1 MDMKKIFV
9 TGIGTDIGKTVVS
22 AVLVEALKADYWKP
36 VQTGSFFSR
45 DTVEVKRIITN
56 TKSQFHPE
64 SYLLKQPMSPHAA
77 AELEGVEIQ
86 MDQINLP
93 ETSNH
98 LVIEG
103 AGGLMVPLNRN
114 YFMIDL
120 IQKFDAEVI
129 LVVKNYLG
137 SINHTLLSIDVLK
150 SRGLKIMGIV
160 INEEPHALSEN
171 IILQYSGL
179 KLLGR
184 IEKEGM
190 IKKEVIEK
198 YAKGFEWMSQD

>member
-1 MDMKKIFV
+1 MKRIFV

-45 DTVEVKRIITN
+45 DTVEVKRIVSN

-86 MDQINLP
+86 MDQIRLP
-93 ETSNH
+93 DTKNH
-98 LVIEG
+98 LIIEG
-103 AGGLMVPLNRN
+103 AGGLMVPLNKQ

-120 IQKFDAEVI
+120 IQKFNADVI

-150 SRGLKIMGIV
+150 NRGVNIMGIV
-160 INEEPHALSEN
+160 INEEPHELSEN

-184 IEKEGM
+184 INKEGM
-190 IKKEVIEK
+190 IKKEVIER
-198 YAKGFEWMSQD
+198 YAKGFSTLF

>member
-1 MDMKKIFV
+1 MKKIFV
-9 TGIGTDIGKTVVS
+9 TGIGTDVGKTVVS

-36 VQTGSFFSR
+36 VQTGSFFSS
-45 DTVEVKRIITN
+45 DTREVKRIVSN
-56 TKSQFHPE
+56 TKSVFHPE
-64 SYLLKQPMSPHAA
+64 TYSLKQPMSPHAA

-86 MDQINLP
+86 MDLLQLP
-93 ETSNH
+93 NTTNH
-98 LVIEG
+98 LIIEG
-103 AGGLMVPLNRN
+103 AGGLMVPLNRK

-120 IQKFDAEVI
+120 IQKFNAEVI

-137 SINHTLLSIDVLK
+137 SINHTLLSIDALK
-150 SRGLKIMGIV
+150 QRGIKIMGII
-160 INEEPHALSEN
+160 INEEPHELSES

-184 IEKEGM
+184 IDKEPI

-198 YAKGFEWMSQD
+198 YAKNFASLTN

>member
-1 MDMKKIFV
+1 MKKIFV

-45 DTVEVKRIITN
+45 DTVEVKRIISN

-86 MDQINLP
+86 MDQIKLP
-93 ETSNH
+93 DTTNH

-150 SRGLKIMGIV
+150 SRGLKIMGII

-198 YAKGFEWMSQD
+198 YAKGFEWMA

>member
-1 MDMKKIFV
+1 MKRIFV

-36 VQTGSFFSR
+36 VQTGSFFAR
-45 DTVEVKRIITN
+45 DTKEVQRISTN
-56 TKSQFHPE
+56 TRSRFHPE

-77 AELEGVEIQ
+77 AELEGVEIDVNKIQ
-86 MDQINLP
+86 LP

-98 LVIEG
+98 LIIEG
-103 AGGLMVPLNRN
+103 AGGLMVPLNRK

-137 SINHTLLSIDVLK
+137 SINHTLLSIDALK
-150 SRGLKIMGIV
+150 SRGINIMGIV
-160 INEEPHALSEN
+160 INEEPHELSES

-184 IEKEGM
+184 INKEGM
-190 IKKEVIEK
+190 IKKDVIER
-198 YAKGFEWMSQD
+198 YAKGFVALA

>member
-1 MDMKKIFV
+1 MKRIFV

-45 DTVEVKRIITN
+45 DTTEVQRIISN
-56 TKSQFHPE
+56 TKSRFHPE

-77 AELEGVEIQ
+77 AELEGVEIDVNKIQ
-86 MDQINLP
+86 LP
-93 ETSNH
+93 QTTNH

-103 AGGLMVPLNRN
+103 AGGLMVPLNRK

-137 SINHTLLSIDVLK
+137 SINHTLLSIDALK
-150 SRGLKIMGIV
+150 NRGIQITGII
-160 INEEPHALSEN
+160 INEEPHELSES

-184 IEKEGM
+184 INKEGM
-190 IKKEVIEK
+190 IKKDVIER
-198 YAKGFEWMSQD
+198 YAKGFMALA

>member
-1 MDMKKIFV
+1 MKRIFV

-45 DTVEVKRIITN
+45 DTSEVQRIISN
-56 TKSQFHPE
+56 SRSRFHPE

-77 AELEGVEIQ
+77 AELEGVEI
-86 MDQINLP
+86 DVDRIRLP
-93 ETSNH
+93 ETDNH

-103 AGGLMVPLNRN
+103 AGGLMVPLNRK

-120 IQKFDAEVI
+120 IQKFNAEVI

-150 SRGLKIMGIV
+150 SRGINIMGIV
-160 INEEPHALSEN
+160 INEEPHELSES

-184 IEKEGM
+184 INKEGM
-190 IKKEVIEK
+190 IKKDVIER
-198 YAKGFEWMSQD
+198 YAKSFMALA

>member
-1 MDMKKIFV
+1 MKRIFV
-9 TGIGTDIGKTVVS
+9 TGIGTDVGKTVVS

-36 VQTGSFFSR
+36 VQTGNFFSN
-45 DTVEVKRIITN
+45 DTREVKRIVSN
-56 TKSQFHPE
+56 TKSKFHPE

-86 MDQINLP
+86 MDQLQLP
-93 ETSNH
+93 KTNNH
-98 LVIEG
+98 LIIEG
-103 AGGLMVPLNRN
+103 AGGLMVPLNRK

-120 IQKFDAEVI
+120 IQQFDAEVI

-137 SINHTLLSIDVLK
+137 SINHTILSIDALK
-150 SRGLKIMGIV
+150 HRGIKILGI
-160 INEEPHALSEN
+160 IIKEEPHELSES

-184 IEKEGM
+184 IEKEPI

-198 YAKGFEWMSQD
+198 YAAQFRF

>member
-1 MDMKKIFV
+1 MKRIFV

-45 DTVEVKRIITN
+45 DTTEVKRIISN

-86 MDQINLP
+86 MDQIKLP
-93 ETSNH
+93 ETKNH
-98 LVIEG
+98 LIIEG
-103 AGGLMVPLNRN
+103 AGGLMVPLNRK

-120 IQKFDAEVI
+120 IEKFNSEVI

-150 SRGLKIMGIV
+150 SRGINIMGII
-160 INEEPHALSEN
+160 INEEPHELSES

-184 IEKEGM
+184 INKEGSV
-190 IKKEVIEK
+190 KKEMIER
-198 YAKGFEWMSQD
+198 YAKGFSHLV

>member
-1 MDMKKIFV
+1 MKKIFV

-45 DTVEVKRIITN
+45 DTVEVKRIISN

-77 AELEGVEIQ
+77 AELEGVEIH

-93 ETSNH
+93 QTTNH

-114 YFMIDL
+114 HFMIDL

-190 IKKEVIEK
+190 IKKDVIEK
-198 YAKGFEWMSQD
+198 YAKDFEWMK

>member
-1 MDMKKIFV
+1 MKKIFV

-45 DTVEVKRIITN
+45 DTAEVKRVVSN
-56 TKSQFHPE
+56 SKSQFHPE
-64 SYLLKQPMSPHAA
+64 SYSLKQPMSPHAA

-86 MDQINLP
+86 MEKICLP
-93 ETSNH
+93 DTKNH
-98 LVIEG
+98 LIIEG
-103 AGGLMVPLNRN
+103 AGGLMVPLNRQ

-120 IQKFDAEVI
+120 IQKFDAEVV

-150 SRGLKIMGIV
+150 HRGVKIMGII
-160 INEEPHALSEN
+160 INEEPHELSES

-184 IEKEGM
+184 IQKEGM
-190 IKKEVIEK
+190 IKKEVIQR
-198 YAKGFEWMSQD
+198 YAKEFEWMG